1 MGLSYYT
8 TDGGRASDIGEFYTL
23 EEAMEHYRGI
33 PITKRKGFG
42 MTDGIHV
49 LELVKNVPLL
59 PGDSEGEDVLAIELG
74 EPLPQWEA
82 WLPDVSHRVRHGAAR
97 IWALQEGEGYSACA
111 MAVALTPQ
119 EALLGGVAVLPEK
132 RGGRLGSYLAAAL
145 CSALSQEGRAVY
157 LFRRAGMHKQF
168 YERMGFAPY
177 GPPAMMMIPKG
188 V

>member
-74 EPLPQWEA
+74 SRCPPGQTLWRPAKPSAPVWRP
-82 WLPDVSHRVRHGAAR
+82 WVSATR
-97 IWALQEGEGYSACA
+97 
-111 MAVALTPQ
+111 
-119 EALLGGVAVLPEK
+119 
-132 RGGRLGSYLAAAL
+132 
-145 CSALSQEGRAVY
+145 
-157 LFRRAGMHKQF
+157 
-168 YERMGFAPY
+168 
-177 GPPAMMMIPKG
+177 
-188 V
+188 

>member
-74 EPLPQWEA
+74 EPLPAWADTLEA
-82 WLPDVSHRVRHGAAR
+82 RQAVRTC
-97 IWALQEGEGYSACA
+97 L
-111 MAVALTPQ
+111 
-119 EALLGGVAVLPEK
+119 
-132 RGGRLGSYLAAAL
+132 
-145 CSALSQEGRAVY
+145 
-157 LFRRAGMHKQF
+157 
-168 YERMGFAPY
+168 
-177 GPPAMMMIPKG
+177 
-188 V
+188 